1 MVQGA
6 GGEDVVDSLRLPSTV
21 RQASLLPGQPETA
34 EPAVK
39 AIEEE
44 SESYFFL
51 KKTGLE
57 ENVPQ
62 KQMLL
67 FPTFSNVFKG
77 ARSIKAAVFWVL
89 YIK

>member
-44 SESYFFL
+44 SERYFFL
-51 KKTGLE
+51 KTGLE

-67 FPTFSNVFKG
+67 FPAFSNVFKG

-89 YIK
+89 CIK